1 MKYLNHKAVSIIFA
15 LAFFGL
21 VQSFNSVFRFLLPAM
36 LIYGAVVLAY
46 NLWYIRQKNFYSLW
60 SWLRSLFFLLAL
72 LAIYFVL
79 PANFSRGLFLVL
91 SAVFIYFMEQ
101 ALLVASE
108 QVTYL
113 QTLLSFFG
121 FSLAAFALNYFLLP
135 QSPIILV
142 LLCLAT
148 FLVSRSSLD
157 YVPATTAKK
166 NFFSGVLA
174 LSILEASWALIFLPL
189 HFTAIA
195 IILFNIF
202 YVLWLVVYYHL
213 FNNLNAK
220 KISFHVIFS
229 SIIIALVLTTTPWK

>member
-1 MKYLNHKAVSIIFA
+1 MKYFNHKFISVVFAV
-15 LAFFGL
+15 AFFIL
-21 VQSFNSVFRFLLPAM
+21 VQSFNGIFRFLLPAM
-36 LIYGAVVLAY
+36 LVYGAALLAY
-46 NLWYIRQKNFYSLW
+46 NLWYMRSKQFYTLW
-60 SWLRSLFFLLAL
+60 SWLRPLFFLMAL

-79 PANFSRGLFLVL
+79 PANFSRGLFLALCV
-91 SAVFIYFMEQ
+91 AFIYLMQQ
-101 ALLVASE
+101 ALLIASE

-135 QSPIILV
+135 QSPVILV
-142 LLCLAT
+142 LLSIAA
-148 FLVSRSSLD
+148 FVVSRSSLD
-157 YVPATTAKK
+157 YVPALDVKK

-174 LSILEASWALIFLPL
+174 LCVLEASWALIFLPL

-202 YVLWLVVYYHL
+202 YVLWLVIYYHL
-213 FNNLNAK
+213 FNNLSPK

-229 SIIIALVLTTTPWK
+229 SIIIALALTTTPWK